1 MVHAILK
8 PDTLNGQQI
17 FRPVVNDGGIP
28 TIVSNTVAFPPTI
41 DIVYPTCTNEEI
53 AEMALGEFITI
64 SEDKPPELQ
73 AMAKMF
79 RKQIFLLL
87 RKWSQR
93 SAINE
98 RTIIVNELRK
108 FGFAEAATSVAKRNH
123 QPE

>member
-8 PDTLNGQQI
+8 PDTLNGQQN
-17 FRPVVNDGGIP
+17 FRPVVNERGIP
-28 TIVSNTVAFPPTI
+28 TIVSYTVAVQPTI

>member
-1 MVHAILK
+1 MTHAIFK
-8 PDTLNGQQI
+8 PDTLNGVKI
-17 FRPVVNDGGIP
+17 FRPVVDDGGIP
-28 TIVSNTVAFPPTI
+28 TIVSNTVAFEPMI

-53 AEMALGEFITI
+53 ADMALGEFITL

-79 RKQIFLLL
+79 RKQIFMLL
-87 RKWSQR
+87 RKWLQR

-98 RTIIVNELRK
+98 RTIIINELKK